1 MKTAHTFEGT
11 AVIAHFIKAPA
22 QLWITSEMR
31 RTEQEGWTLD
41 TDQYRHSDTS
51 AGLGVGEERTL
62 IYYCLAMFLGNWKCN
77 LLMMVF
83 KSSIPF
89 HHNIGKRM
97 GDGHTNK
104 MICFFSQINLLQMK
118 N

>member
-31 RTEQEGWTLD
+31 RTEQGWTLINTD
-41 TDQYRHSDTS
+41 TPTHQLVSVWAR
-51 AGLGVGEERTL
+51 ERTL

-77 LLMMVF
+77 LLMMAF

-89 HHNIGKRM
+89 HHDIRKRM

-104 MICFFSQINLLQMK
+104 IICFFSQINL
-118 N
+118 

>member
-51 AGLGVGEERTL
+51 AGLGVGEGEN
-62 IYYCLAMFLGNWKCN
+62 ID
-77 LLMMVF
+77 LLLSCHVF
-83 KSSIPF
+83 RKLEMQFI
-89 HHNIGKRM
+89 N
-97 GDGHTNK
+97 DG
-104 MICFFSQINLLQMK
+104 IQVQYSFPS
-118 N
+118 